1 MLSDVAESPQGGQ
14 ENQGGPQD
22 STEDLEGE
30 DLVKMTE
37 EQDEEPIMDPNIA
50 YANLVDDEENRRRAA
65 AFQAKVDSEEKKR
78 LKKKQA
84 AENKPSKS
92 SSKTVGKKSTP
103 QKQLPKPASV
113 PGSSTATPTVAGDPD
128 LAQENARLS
137 SDLAEIKR
145 MLAEKDRSKRGRGS
159 SDSSDSSSSGDATLS
174 HEEVREKR
182 RRRKKARRREHR
194 ESQELMRQY
203 LKQQA
208 EAHDRTAA
216 ATEKLANQSEK
227 NSSAAITT
235 GEEEPDMDDKS
246 NWTTGTFTLEDDG
259 MTPEKLHWGLR
270 LSLRPPNSAPSTWW
284 TREFIKELET
294 KPVRGVSMMMEHIAG
309 KNR

>member
-22 STEDLEGE
+22 NTEDLEGE

-50 YANLVDDEENRRRAA
+50 YANLVDDEEDERRAA
-65 AFQAKVDSEEKKR
+65 AFKSKVDSEEKKR
-78 LKKKQA
+78 QKKKQA
-84 AENKPSKS
+84 ADNKSGKPS
-92 SSKTVGKKSTP
+92 SKLAGKKATP
-103 QKQLPKPASV
+103 LKQPASA
-113 PGSSTATPTVAGDPD
+113 PGSSSATPTVSGDPG

-137 SDLAEIKR
+137 SELADIKR
-145 MLAEKDRSKRGRGS
+145 LLVEKDTSKRRRS
-159 SDSSDSSSSGDATLS
+159 SSSSSDSSSSGDSDLS
-174 HEEVREKR
+174 PEQQKEKR
-182 RRRKKARRREHR
+182 KRRKKARRRERR
-194 ESQELMRQY
+194 EDQDLMRLY

-208 EAHDRTAA
+208 EAHTRTAT
-216 ATEKLANQSEK
+216 ATEKLASQSEK
-227 NSSAAITT
+227 NSSSAITT

-246 NWTTGTFTLEDDG
+246 NWTSGTFTLEDDG

-270 LSLRPPNSAPSTWW
+270 MSLRPPNSAPSTWW
-284 TREFIKELET
+284 TREFIKEPEV
-294 KPVRGVSMMMEHIAG
+294 KPVRGVSMMVEHIAG